1 VILRDSPAGGVWR
14 LTLNRPAQRNALDAG
29 LIAALRAELAQAA
42 AAADCRVLLLAG
54 SGSVFCAGADL
65 AEMRQ
70 LAGEGE
76 QQRSHEQAQALAGLL
91 LEIHQSPK
99 PVIALVQGAALG
111 GGAGLAAASDIVLAT
126 TAARFAFPEVR
137 LGLIPAVISPYIV
150 AAMGARQA
158 QRWCLSGEDLPAA
171 RAQLLGLVHE
181 CVAARELLPR
191 ALALAAAISLGGPQ
205 AVGDTKALLRAVVG
219 QQPGAEL
226 TATTAAFL
234 ARTRAGPEARA
245 RLADWFGRR

>member
-1 VILRDSPAGGVWR
+1 VILRDSPASGVWR
-14 LTLNRPAQRNALDAG
+14 LTLNRPAQRNALNAS
-29 LIAALRAELAQAA
+29 LIVALRAELAQAA
-42 AAADCRVLLLAG
+42 TAADCRVLLLAG
-54 SGSVFCAGADL
+54 AGGVFCAGADL
-65 AEMRQ
+65 EEMRQ
-70 LAGEGE
+70 LAQGDL
-76 QQRSHEQAQALAGLL
+76 QRNQEQAQALAGLL

-126 TAARFAFPEVR
+126 TTARFAFPEVR
-137 LGLIPAVISPYIV
+137 LGLIPAVISPYLV

-158 QRWCLSGEDLPAA
+158 QRWCLSGEDLPAT

-181 CVAARELLPR
+181 CVVATELLPR
-191 ALALAAAISLGGPQ
+191 ALSLAAAIALGGPL
-205 AVGDTKALLRAVVG
+205 ALGATKELLRAVAG

-234 ARTRAGPEARA
+234 ARTRAAPEARA
-245 RLADWFGRR
+245 RLAAWLGRR